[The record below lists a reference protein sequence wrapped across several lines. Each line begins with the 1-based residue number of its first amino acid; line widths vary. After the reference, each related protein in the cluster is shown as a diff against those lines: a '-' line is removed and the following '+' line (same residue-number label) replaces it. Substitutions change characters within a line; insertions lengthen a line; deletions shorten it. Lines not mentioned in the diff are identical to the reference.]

1 LLVVQRLSFLYHPM
15 EHVFGRIPD
24 VSRQSRSFTCV
35 WEDQK
40 GKLQFKSHYNGSSDR
55 GLITNKRTNDLIQG
69 YLNSNTRSHWMHF
82 DEDPFGAGAP
92 GSVQLDIERE
102 EDRNI
107 LLLVFPV
114 IKGLIVL
121 RFDKFINQFGITGK
135 NRPLN
140 NEDRTILAAVLTQSF
155 DTILDIHRSDREV
168 FSPLSNMKSH
178 LQSEIQVL
186 QRDLEMKDRT
196 LSRGLE
202 EYTDHILSKLAE
214 ANGIEIKLSKRAY
227 EKIAEFDGKF
237 TELEASLEESLSI
250 AVNSSIDWANEII
263 LDESDLFLKK
273 ITPAVAA
280 STQEDSP
287 SVGRLTRTHQLL
299 DKYEESAMQARRNGE
314 PIIGRIVGSYCEPPI
329 SNAAITD
336 SLNNHSDR
344 IWELMMKYPSKWPL
358 IRSEF
363 RSVINLIS
371 RQKQKRQAEL
381 EEKVS

>member
-1 LLVVQRLSFLYHPM
+1 MQRLSFLYHPM
-15 EHVFGRIPD
+15 EHVFSRIPGIA
-24 VSRQSRSFTCV
+24 RQCRSFICV
-35 WEDQK
+35 WENQK
-40 GKLQFKSHYNGSSDR
+40 GKLEFKSHYNGNSDR
-55 GLITNKRTNDLIQG
+55 GLISDKRTGDNISG
-69 YLNSNTRSHWMHF
+69 YMSSSARSHWIHP
-82 DEDPFGAGAP
+82 DEDPFDASTSGG
-92 GSVQLDIERE
+92 VQLDIGRE

-107 LLLVFPV
+107 LILVFPG
-114 IKGLIVL
+114 IKGLIIL

-140 NEDRTILAAVLTQSF
+140 NEDRTILSAVLVQSF
-155 DTILDIHRSDREV
+155 DTIIDIHQSDRKV

-186 QRDLEMKDRT
+186 QRDLEMKDRN

-227 EKIAEFDGKF
+227 EKIADFDGKF

-250 AVNSSIDWANEII
+250 AMNSSLELANEII
-263 LDESDLFLKK
+263 LDESDLFLRK
-273 ITPAVAA
+273 ISPVTT
-280 STQEDSP
+280 SSSQEDSP

-314 PIIGRIVGSYCEPPI
+314 PIIGRVVGAYCEPPI